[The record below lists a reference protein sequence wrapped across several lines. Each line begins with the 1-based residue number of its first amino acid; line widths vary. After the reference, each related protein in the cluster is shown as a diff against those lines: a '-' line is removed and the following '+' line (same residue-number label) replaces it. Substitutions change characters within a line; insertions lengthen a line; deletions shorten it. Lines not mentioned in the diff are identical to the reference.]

1 MTRGWEL
8 PHVGA
13 DLGDKDLSR
22 GLAQTRNLL
31 QSFKGVTKGLE
42 RGLDPRV
49 EGRDRLF
56 QLLNG
61 LYMLPDEEA
70 MMGAQASM

>member
-1 MTRGWEL
+1 L
-8 PHVGA
+8 PHVDA
-13 DLGDKDLSR
+13 DLGEEGLGR

-49 EGRDRLF
+49 EGRNRLL

-61 LYMLPDEEA
+61 L
-70 MMGAQASM
+70 